1 MAGLASE
8 IIILLCLMAIVY
20 LANLSKKRK
29 QWIKTH
35 WVHHTLALQT
45 DIVTLANEYD
55 VSWKLLAHVNQIKPP
70 YTLKKGDVLKVPP
83 LNAPVPSQPKPAV
96 KPAVKAPAK
105 APQKTKKVKK

>member
-1 MAGLASE
+1 MPTMAGLAIE
-8 IIILLCLMAIVY
+8 IIILLCIVAIVY

-83 LNAPVPSQPKPAV
+83 LNTPVPSQP